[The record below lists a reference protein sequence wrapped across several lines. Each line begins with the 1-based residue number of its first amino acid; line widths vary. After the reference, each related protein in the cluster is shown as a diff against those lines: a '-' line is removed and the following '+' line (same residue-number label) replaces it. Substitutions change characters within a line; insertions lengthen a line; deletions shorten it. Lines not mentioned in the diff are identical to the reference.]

1 MADGWWDKKWRDDK
15 SWQSASSSSWQWDS
29 QWRSENREASV
40 KAKAKS
46 ATKSGKSRGAS
57 QDQREFERWKSDHN
71 KMQEALESE
80 RRLQGRCQ
88 ELEGSLWSLEIDNE
102 NLAQQL
108 KEAQDKQSRLQRDIS
123 KVFRE
128 KTDVQLQH
136 DKVQQQLD
144 NARAVFKKEC
154 VEMRK
159 ENDEQKSLVKAARE
173 QTDAIKRDFEKFK
186 ARVLLW
192 TTPLYFVP

>member
-1 MADGWWDKKWRDDK
+1 
-15 SWQSASSSSWQWDS
+15 
-29 QWRSENREASV
+29 
-40 KAKAKS
+40 
-46 ATKSGKSRGAS
+46 
-57 QDQREFERWKSDHN
+57 
-71 KMQEALESE
+71 MQEALESE
-80 RRLQGRCQ
+80 RRLQGRVQ
-88 ELEGSLWSLEIDNE
+88 ELQGELWSLEITNE

-108 KEAQDKQSRLQRDIS
+108 KEAQDKQGRLLGDVSR
-123 KVFRE
+123 VFRE
-128 KTDVQLQH
+128 KTDLQLQL

-173 QTDAIKRDFEKFK
+173 QTDAVKRDFEKFK
-186 ARVLLW
+186 ARALLW

>member
-1 MADGWWDKKWRDDK
+1 MPLR
-15 SWQSASSSSWQWDS
+15 
-29 QWRSENREASV
+29 V
-40 KAKAKS
+40 AKAVGLPRTSGSSNGGK
-46 ATKSGKSRGAS
+46 ATT
-57 QDQREFERWKSDHN
+57 D

-88 ELEGSLWSLEIDNE
+88 ELEGSLWSVEIDNE

-108 KEAQDKQSRLQRDIS
+108 KEAQEKQSRLQRDIS

-186 ARVLLW
+186 ARALLW
-192 TTPLYFVP
+192 KTPLYFVP